1 MYAFSLSFLVLL
13 SSIWF
18 RQLPNILLHLS
29 QFRMRLPRIIGFRR
43 KSFLSSTR
51 SLASILIPIFNL
63 NWRRLT
69 LIIKYIQENHL
80 MHLWFFIKTCNSLT
94 LRIFKRTALNFWYIF
109 WIGCMRSLKIYMF
122 QMKRKKK
129 LKLKMDSGMKL
140 EKKIRKSR
148 LEIKIYLTRSKK
160 V

>member
-1 MYAFSLSFLVLL
+1 MKLL
-13 SSIWF
+13 
-18 RQLPNILLHLS
+18 
-29 QFRMRLPRIIGFRR
+29 RIIGFRR
-43 KSFLSSTR
+43 KSFFSSTR

-63 NWRRLT
+63 NWRILT

-80 MHLWFFIKTCNSLT
+80 MLLWFFIKTCNSST

-109 WIGCMRSLKIYMF
+109 WIGCMRNLKIYMF

-129 LKLKMDSGMKL
+129 LKLKMDNGMKL